1 MLILS
6 RSVRVRQFLFLN
18 GQFLKIFSSE
28 TAWQNKMKF
37 YRNFSLQGVLDKALC
52 DKVCQWLGAGWWVS
66 PGTPVSS
73 NNKAVC
79 HDIAEILMKVAL
91 NTITLTLHTYNMDSQ
106 CFIQHYWRN
115 IQKMVL
121 YSVFQMRV
129 SDDFW
134 DYLNT
139 TVIDKLERTSS
150 YDRED
155 KTEGSEFLLLGAF
168 RLRQIRTERGI
179 FIITICDY
187 MKRK

>member
-1 MLILS
+1 
-6 RSVRVRQFLFLN
+6 
-18 GQFLKIFSSE
+18 
-28 TAWQNKMKF
+28 
-37 YRNFSLQGVLDKALC
+37 
-52 DKVCQWLGAGWWVS
+52 
-66 PGTPVSS
+66 
-73 NNKAVC
+73 
-79 HDIAEILMKVAL
+79 
-91 NTITLTLHTYNMDSQ
+91 
-106 CFIQHYWRN
+106 
-115 IQKMVL
+115 MVL